1 MYLLFYHLWVSWNE
15 YFMNCVWNRF
25 RHYAD
30 VLNGYESWMN
40 ICLQKCDFSPI
51 NICALINAGN
61 LNEKPTNSICSV
73 YIMQVYYAF
82 PVSLMARI
90 IFSSVS
96 EQSLTSAASS
106 VQTHLKISIP
116 ITLCSDLQNIMR
128 IAGSRATFQAKHW
141 FQICLLNEHF
151 RFVFIELCI

>member
-1 MYLLFYHLWVSWNE
+1 MHCIYICLLFYHLWVSWNE
-15 YFMNCVWNRF
+15 YFTSCVWNRF

-73 YIMQVYYAF
+73 YIMQAYYAF
-82 PVSLMARI
+82 QVSLMARI
-90 IFSSVS
+90 IFKPVS
-96 EQSLTSAASS
+96 EQSLTWAAS
-106 VQTHLKISIP
+106 VQPHLKTLIP
-116 ITLCSDLQNIMR
+116 VALCTDLQSIMR
-128 IAGSRATFQAKHW
+128 TAGSRATLQSKHW
-141 FQICLLNEHF
+141 F
-151 RFVFIELCI
+151 